1 MKTIFTLLATL
12 LMGVSV
18 FAAPKKNSMITVRSL
33 TNGDI
38 RVVLDGKRFESDRN
52 TISLDNISEGRHS
65 IAIYQE
71 RSSGI
76 FNLNGRRYQLVHNTT
91 VNVKKNT
98 NLVITVERN
107 NAISKQEISLKN
119 RGNAGRDRVFD
130 YDRDGAWG
138 DYDHHAGYAGVMTSG
153 EFNRVLQSIDKE
165 WLESNKLKSALN
177 VVKNNMLTSKQVK
190 ELVLLFSFENNKLE
204 LARQAYGNTVDKRNY
219 DDVINLLT
227 FSSSRSE
234 LERYIR
240 SYR

>member
-1 MKTIFTLLATL
+1 MKTIFTLLATF

-18 FAAPKKNSMITVRSL
+18 FAAPSKTSMITVRSL

-52 TISLDNISEGRHS
+52 TISLDNIGEGRHS

-71 RSSGI
+71 RSGGI
-76 FNLNGRRYQLVHNTT
+76 FNLNGRGYQLVHSTT

-107 NAISKQEISLKN
+107 NVVNKQEIKLK
-119 RGNAGRDRVFD
+119 GNQRNGRDRIFD

-138 DYDHHAGYAGVMTSG
+138 DYDYNSGYAGVMTSG
-153 EFNRVLQSIDKE
+153 EFSRVLQSIDKE

-177 VVKNNMLTSKQVK
+177 VVKNNMLTANQVK
-190 ELVLLFSFENNKLE
+190 ELALLFSFENNKLE
-204 LARQAYGNTVDKRNY
+204 VAKQAYGNTVDKRNY
-219 DDVINLLT
+219 DDVMNVLT
-227 FSSSRSE
+227 FASSRND

-240 SYR
+240 TYR